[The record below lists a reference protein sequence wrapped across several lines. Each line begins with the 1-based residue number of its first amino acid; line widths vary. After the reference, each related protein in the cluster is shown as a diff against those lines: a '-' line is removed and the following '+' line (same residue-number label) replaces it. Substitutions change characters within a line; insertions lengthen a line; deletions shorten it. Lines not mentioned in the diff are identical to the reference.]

1 MCTMSLYTTTL
12 LLLNPDPYISINRL
26 YRRVIQEALHVTL
39 PTGYLD
45 IFFVRPPTRFRETHY
60 VVAQLYMIAAE
71 LKEFEHREDINVRV
85 LLEGV
90 GGFSIADARNRSW
103 EVVAVARGDTKLLP
117 IFIAEQHS
125 SWFSPALQIIIL
137 PMVGSIEAPSS
148 LSSVTGDDNG
158 DNYAQEEAP
167 DLGVAGLVVDSTDEE
182 DGDVEDEGE
191 EGQYPVVALGGTFD
205 HLHDGHKILL
215 TMAGFLAR
223 ESLII
228 GVTGEALLQ
237 NKKYKE
243 YLEPLTQRCAAVL
256 DFLAYIYP
264 TLHATTHEINDVYGQ
279 SVTIEAIDALVIS
292 GETRQGAK
300 MVNDE
305 RRRRGFHALKIWEID
320 VVNGD
325 ANNQWAGKL
334 SSTDLRK
341 REFEKDEVAKSQ
353 GTQQKL
359 E

>member
-26 YRRVIQEALHVTL
+26 YRRVIREALHVTL

-45 IFFVRPPTRFRETHY
+45 IFVVRPPTRFRETHY

-71 LKEFEHREDINVRV
+71 LKEIEHREDINVRV

-90 GGFSIADARNRSW
+90 GGFNIADARNRSW
-103 EVVAVARGDTKLLP
+103 EVVAVAKDDTKLLP

-148 LSSVTGDDNG
+148 LGDDNE
-158 DNYAQEEAP
+158 DNYADEDAP
-167 DLGVAGLVVDSTDEE
+167 DLGVAGLVVDSTDED
-182 DGDVEDEGE
+182 DGEVEDEGE

-215 TMAGFLAR
+215 TMGGFLTR

-228 GVTGEALLQ
+228 GVAGEALLQ

-243 YLEPLTQRCAAVL
+243 YLEPLTQRCAGVL
-256 DFLAYIYP
+256 EFLAYIYP
-264 TLHATTHEINDVYGQ
+264 TLHATTHEMKDVYGRTE
-279 SVTIEAIDALVIS
+279 TIEAIDALVIS

-334 SSTDLRK
+334 SSTDMRK
-341 REFEKDEVAKSQ
+341 REFEKNQLAKSQ

>member
-1 MCTMSLYTTTL
+1 MSLYTTTL
-12 LLLNPDPYISINRL
+12 LILDPDPYNSIDRL
-26 YRRVIQEALHVTL
+26 YRRVIQQAMHVTL
-39 PTGYLD
+39 PTGCLD
-45 IFFVRPPTRFRETHY
+45 IFVARPPTRFRETHF
-60 VVAQLYMIAAE
+60 VVAQLYKISAE
-71 LKEFEHREDINVRV
+71 LKQLENKEDIDVRV

-90 GGFSIADARNRSW
+90 GGFDIGDARNRSW
-103 EVVAVARGDTKLLP
+103 EVVAVGKSDSKLLP
-117 IFIAEQHS
+117 VFIAEQHS

-137 PMVGSIEAPSS
+137 PMERSIETSSRLPSLPS
-148 LSSVTGDDNG
+148 DEDGSHPPT
-158 DNYAQEEAP
+158 EEGP
-167 DLGVAGLVVDSTDEE
+167 HLGEAGLVIDSTDEE
-182 DGDVEDEGE
+182 GGDLDDEGE
-191 EGQYPVVALGGTFD
+191 EAQYPIVALGGTFD

-215 TMAGFLAR
+215 TMAGFLTG

-243 YLEPLTQRCAAVL
+243 YLEPFPQRCAAVL
-256 DFLAYIYP
+256 NFLAYIYP
-264 TLHATTHEINDVYGQ
+264 ALHATTDEINDVYGQ

-300 MVNDE
+300 LVNQE
-305 RRRRGFHALKIWEID
+305 RTRRGFHALKVWEIG

-325 ANNQWAGKL
+325 ANDQWAGKL

-341 REFEKDEVAKSQ
+341 REFEKGELAKGQ